1 MSNHDHQEGIFSPI
15 LTPIVGSYNLL
26 HECVQMFWHIPE
38 EHGGAVVECLTR
50 DRGVA
55 VQASPEALHCVFAAL
70 RKTLYPLLSKGLNPG
85 RPI

>member
-55 VQASPEALHCVFAAL
+55 GSSFTECCIVSSLH
-70 RKTLYPLLSKGLNPG
+70 
-85 RPI
+85 